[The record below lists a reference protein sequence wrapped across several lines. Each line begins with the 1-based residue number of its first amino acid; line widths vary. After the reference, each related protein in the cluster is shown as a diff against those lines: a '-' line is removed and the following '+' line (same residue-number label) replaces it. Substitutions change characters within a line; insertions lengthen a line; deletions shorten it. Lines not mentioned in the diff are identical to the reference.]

1 MYFFVKIV
9 SMNISGQ
16 KLYEKLYEDYEN
28 IISDKKD
35 NLIYIEP
42 RLPEFN
48 SEKILKN
55 INNSK
60 NLINIKKII
69 KSNIKN
75 YKLLDNKFNIK
86 NSI

>member
-1 MYFFVKIV
+1 
-9 SMNISGQ
+9 MNISGQ
-16 KLYEKLYEDYEN
+16 KLYEKLYENYEK
-28 IISDKKD
+28 IIYDKKD
-35 NLIYIEP
+35 NLTYIEP

-69 KSNIKN
+69 RSNIKN

>member
-1 MYFFVKIV
+1 
-9 SMNISGQ
+9 MNISGQ

-35 NLIYIEP
+35 NLIYIKP

-60 NLINIKKII
+60 NLMNIKKII
-69 KSNIKN
+69 RSNIKN

-86 NSI
+86 NTI

>member
-1 MYFFVKIV
+1 
-9 SMNISGQ
+9 MNISGQ
-16 KLYEKLYEDYEN
+16 KLYEKLYENYEK
-28 IISDKKD
+28 IIYDKKD

-60 NLINIKKII
+60 NLMNIKKII
-69 KSNIKN
+69 RSNIKN